1 MVLKISFSMIPNNSK
16 PQLGDTLKELNT
28 AIEEWDKITNK
39 PDTEQAESPNPADA
53 ATEAHMAETKNSLQ
67 SRTKE
72 LLIELRDQINSLSQD

>member
-1 MVLKISFSMIPNNSK
+1 MILKISFSMIPTNSK

-39 PDTEQAESPNPADA
+39 PDTEQAESPNSSDA
-53 ATEAHMAETKNSLQ
+53 ATEAHMAEAKDSLQ

>member
-1 MVLKISFSMIPNNSK
+1 MILTISISMIPNNSK

-39 PDTEQAESPNPADA
+39 PEVEQEESKD
-53 ATEAHMAETKNSLQ
+53 SLE

-72 LLIELRDQINSLSQD
+72 LLVQLRDQINNLSKD

>member
-1 MVLKISFSMIPNNSK
+1 MIPNNSK

-39 PDTEQAESPNPADA
+39 PEVEQEESKD
-53 ATEAHMAETKNSLQ
+53 SLE

-72 LLIELRDQINSLSQD
+72 LLVQLRDQINNLSKD